1 MFHPVPA
8 LEAEAVSDVSRA
20 QLKKYREV
28 ISLWLSKFD
37 TNEIALQTNL
47 PEHLVAKRVANF
59 RDMTIGAAA

>member
-1 MFHPVPA
+1 M
-8 LEAEAVSDVSRA
+8 SDVSRA

-47 PEHLVAKRVANF
+47 PEHLVAKCVANF